1 MSKDSE
7 IENERLGREWM
18 ASEHWGGWRVGMVCD
33 YGRAC
38 VSLGADGVPW
48 FTWGSG
54 TSRGDRFAWLAPDLN
69 HPGTRAFLLEDVRR
83 AWDDEGIGNKRFID
97 RDGGNGWRVEP
108 SHGATIAVTE
118 CGGTEQAALIAAL
131 RAAPEIETLRRLRG
145 C

>member
-7 IENERLGREWM
+7 SENKRLAREWM
-18 ASEHWGGWRVGMVCD
+18 ASEHWGGWRGGIKCWLT
-33 YGRAC
+33 GRICIDALTAGAP
-38 VSLGADGVPW
+38 VWHRDERKADG
-48 FTWGSG
+48 SG
-54 TSRGDRFAWLAPDLN
+54 GGLPDVS

-83 AWDDEGIGNKRFID
+83 AWGDEGIGNKRVIE

-131 RAAPEIETLRRLRG
+131 RAAPEKTK
-145 C
+145 